1 MTDSLDE
8 KHERNREQ
16 RLAFVRRW
24 ADYVRTHP
32 DAEWKRQV
40 NRVVEAQ
47 LAARRRFEANRPAH
61 LDDGDDEGDDGPDGA
76 DSIDHAR
83 RKNRNGDGNRSRN
96 EDGDPRS
103 SDD

>member
-24 ADYVRTHP
+24 ADDVRTHS
-32 DAEWKRQV
+32 DAEWSGS
-40 NRVVEAQ
+40 
-47 LAARRRFEANRPAH
+47 
-61 LDDGDDEGDDGPDGA
+61 DGDDGA

-83 RKNRNGDGNRSRN
+83 RKNRNGNG
-96 EDGDPRS
+96 DGDERS